1 MAVIASKLVIILHKS
16 CRAQLLAM
24 AILVGALACLFV
36 ATTSTSTA
44 ANLEAFPTVEPGMV
58 RHVIELPQLP
68 AENLIKVELMIGKT
82 VKTDAKNQYFFA
94 GKLETESI
102 PGWGFYR
109 YILPELGP
117 MAGTL
122 MAIDPDAPQVER
134 FITLGGEALLIR
146 YNSRLPIVV
155 YLPTDVEVRYR
166 LWRAELRTADTARFL
181 QKIVLPDDQ
190 VAVIAEGDWEARSI
204 GSYSVRIYS
213 TEHAEAPDDTTFF
226 ISAITR
232 KRDGGIERI
241 FLANLGSGEPP
252 SLIVVIRSA
261 GSGGYLSAD
270 AFTVTDDRI
279 VLRGSVT
286 GLPAQTDPLQRLTEA
301 LQAGRQSP

>member
-1 MAVIASKLVIILHKS
+1 MAVSTRQLANI
-16 CRAQLLAM
+16 LLASYRARLLLL
-24 AILVGALACLFV
+24 AILIGTLATPLV
-36 ATTSTSTA
+36 AATSTSAA
-44 ANLEAFPTVEPGMV
+44 ANLEAFPAAEADMV

-68 AENLIKVELMIGKT
+68 DESLVKVELMVGKT
-82 VKTDAKNQYFFA
+82 VNLDAENQYFFA

-102 PGWGFYR
+102 PGWGFAR
-109 YILPELGP
+109 YILPALGP
-117 MAGTL
+117 MAGTR
-122 MAIDPDAPQVER
+122 MAVDPGAPQVER
-134 FITLGGEALLIR
+134 FITLGGEAPLIR

-166 LWRAELRTADTARFL
+166 LWRAELRAADTARFL
-181 QKIVLPDDQ
+181 QKVVLSSGR

-213 TEHAEAPDDTTFF
+213 TGHAVASDDTTFYV
-226 ISAITR
+226 SSITR
-232 KRDGGIERI
+232 KRDGGIERVL
-241 FLANLGSGEPP
+241 LANLRSGEAP

-279 VLRGSVT
+279 VLRSSVD
-286 GLPAQTDPLQRLTEA
+286 GLPAQTDPVQRLTEA
-301 LQAGRQSP
+301 LQAAGQSQ